1 MLNRIDT
8 ISRETTMLNRNISL
22 LKRGITLKGKNL
34 LQKRS
39 KFFPFRVDPF
49 SDRGLAS
56 KKANRK
62 SQSGNKFFP
71 LRQIP
76 FSERTWFTRKRK
88 KKKMK
93 SQEFSFSPLQNG
105 VNLLALSSPLKF
117 RLPLMPIFDIIHNN
131 NG

>member
-1 MLNRIDT
+1 
-8 ISRETTMLNRNISL
+8 MLNRNISL

-76 FSERTWFTRKRK
+76 FSE
-88 KKKMK
+88 KKMK

-105 VNLLALSSPLKF
+105 GNLLALSSPLKF